1 MDKIMK
7 NPLCI
12 PPIAILCTIL
22 WGSAYPC
29 IKIGYELFSIAPN
42 DIGSKLL
49 FAGIRFSAAGLLV
62 LFFLFFTNRSVL
74 FPAKKNIGSIC
85 ILGLFQTT
93 LQYVFFY
100 IGLANT
106 TGAKGAILN
115 SAGTFLAVLCA
126 PLLYSAEHYS
136 LRKVLGCLVGFLG
149 ILLVNSHGGS
159 LAGFTLIGDG
169 FTLLATIFG
178 SIAFFISKE
187 ICKKE
192 SAFTATGWQLF
203 LGGTLLCILG
213 IASGGHISFP
223 SIPQC
228 LLMGYMAMLSAVA
241 FVLWT
246 NLLAYHPVG
255 KVSIYNLAIPIFGTL
270 LSGIFLRENI
280 FTLANISATICVS
293 FGIAFV
299 NMSDRPHL
307 APDAK

>member
-1 MDKIMK
+1 MK
-7 NPLCI
+7 NSLFI

-29 IKIGYELFSIAPN
+29 IKTGYELFSIAAD

-49 FAGIRFSAAGLLV
+49 FAGIRFSAAGLLIL
-62 LFFLFFTNRSVL
+62 LFLLFTDRTIL
-74 FPAKKNIGSIC
+74 FPAKKMIPSILV
-85 ILGLFQTT
+85 LGLFQTT

-115 SAGTFLAVLCA
+115 SAGTFLAVLAA
-126 PLLYSAEHYS
+126 PLVYSFEHYS
-136 LRKVLGCLVGFLG
+136 IKKITGCILGFIG
-149 ILLVNSHGGS
+149 IILVNLHGAS

-203 LGGTLLCILG
+203 LGGVLLCFLG
-213 IASGGHISFP
+213 ILNGGHISFTVL
-223 SIPQC
+223 PQF
-228 LLMGYMAMLSAVA
+228 LLMGYMAILSAVA

-246 NLLAYHPVG
+246 SLLAYHPVG
-255 KVSIYNLAIPIFGTL
+255 KISIYNLSIPIFGTL
-270 LSGIFLRENI
+270 LSGLFLGEKI
-280 FTLANISATICVS
+280 FTFSNISAAICVS
-293 FGIAFV
+293 LGIAIV
-299 NMSDRPHL
+299 NMSDLP
-307 APDAK
+307 ATDK

>member
-1 MDKIMK
+1 MEKIMK
-7 NPLCI
+7 NSLFI

-29 IKIGYELFSIAPN
+29 IKTGYRLFSIAAD

-49 FAGIRFSAAGLLV
+49 FAGIRFSTAGLLIL
-62 LFFLFFTNRSVL
+62 LFLALTNRDIL
-74 FPAKKNIGSIC
+74 FPSKKNIPSILV
-85 ILGLFQTT
+85 LGLFQTT

-115 SAGTFLAVLCA
+115 SAGTFLAVLAA
-126 PLLYSAEHYS
+126 PLIYSFEHYS
-136 LRKVLGCLVGFLG
+136 FKKIAGCILGFMG
-149 ILLVNSHGGS
+149 IILVNLNGGS

-169 FTLLATIFG
+169 FTLLSTIFG

-203 LGGTLLCILG
+203 LGGILLCILG
-213 IASGGHISFP
+213 VFRGGHISFTVL
-223 SIPQC
+223 PQF

-255 KVSIYNLAIPIFGTL
+255 KISIYNLAIPIFGTL
-270 LSGIFLRENI
+270 LSGLFLGENI
-280 FTLANISATICVS
+280 FTLSNISAAICVS
-293 FGIAFV
+293 FGIAIV
-299 NMSDRPHL
+299 NISDLP
-307 APDAK
+307 ATKKSK